1 MYLQKWYFRMKIL
14 VAITSNIFLLG
25 MPSHGFVAES
35 SRMRSTRSKHTSAR
49 TSSGGQYLGA
59 RMYTKDNRLQALHKK
74 SSILSTTQ
82 MRHSSSLNMIDPGV
96 AAGFAF
102 PDIISDAAFTNAP
115 SLDHIISSSLALSV
129 ETFDGSTVDPVV
141 VSSVFWSSFQNK
153 ILSVILGQIL
163 ASIAF
168 AGLTYALSSQFSAL
182 GDYVSKNVFQG
193 GGGGGNENGN
203 SSASDARAKT
213 VPVDVVKEKVQDAAR
228 TVKERS

>member
-1 MYLQKWYFRMKIL
+1 MKIL

-35 SRMRSTRSKHTSAR
+35 STMRSTRSKHTSAR
-49 TSSGGQYLGA
+49 TSSSGAQYLGA
-59 RMYTKDNRLQALHKK
+59 TMYTKDNRLQALHKK
-74 SSILSTTQ
+74 PSMLSTTQ
-82 MRHSSSLNMIDPGV
+82 MRHCSSLNMIDPGV

-102 PDIISDAAFTNAP
+102 QDIIPAAAFTNAP

-193 GGGGGNENGN
+193 GGGGGGGVGNENGN
-203 SSASDARAKT
+203 SSTSDARAKT

>member
-1 MYLQKWYFRMKIL
+1 MKIH
-14 VAITSNIFLLG
+14 VAIISNIVLLG

-59 RMYTKDNRLQALHKK
+59 TMYTKDNRIQALHNK
-74 SSILSTTQ
+74 SSMLSTTQ

-102 PDIISDAAFTNAP
+102 PDIIPAVINSP
-115 SLDHIISSSLALSV
+115 PLDHIISSSLALSV

-203 SSASDARAKT
+203 SSASDAKAKT

>member
-1 MYLQKWYFRMKIL
+1 ML
-14 VAITSNIFLLG
+14 SN
-25 MPSHGFVAES
+25 
-35 SRMRSTRSKHTSAR
+35 
-49 TSSGGQYLGA
+49 
-59 RMYTKDNRLQALHKK
+59 
-74 SSILSTTQ
+74 TQ
-82 MRHSSSLNMIDPGV
+82 MRHCSSLNMIDPGV

-102 PDIISDAAFTNAP
+102 QDIIPAAAFTNAP
-115 SLDHIISSSLALSV
+115 SLDHGISSSLALSV

-182 GDYVSKNVFQG
+182 GEYVSKNVFQG
-193 GGGGGNENGN
+193 GRGGGVGNENGN
-203 SSASDARAKT
+203 SSTSDARAKT